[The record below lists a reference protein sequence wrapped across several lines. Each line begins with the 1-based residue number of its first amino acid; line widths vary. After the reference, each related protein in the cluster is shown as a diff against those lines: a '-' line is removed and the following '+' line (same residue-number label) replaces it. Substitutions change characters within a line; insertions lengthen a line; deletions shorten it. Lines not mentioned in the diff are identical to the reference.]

1 MRLLARGALAAE
13 ATERPVK
20 AGATSRPEDVTA
32 ESASMTDE
40 DAQSMAKSLGGRN
53 KRRDEQK
60 TDKTSVQTW
69 CMVHGTGQKK
79 GLPVA
84 SHSYF

>member
-32 ESASMTDE
+32 ESASMSDE

-53 KRRDEQK
+53 N
-60 TDKTSVQTW
+60 
-69 CMVHGTGQKK
+69 GTHKNGRQ
-79 GLPVA
+79 A
-84 SHSYF
+84 CSS